1 MKIFIDKKFI
11 PKDEYQ
17 ILIDMF
23 PQVEFVHDF
32 DKHKDIEVFFGLNA
46 LLESVDIDQYK
57 NLKWI
62 QLYMAGFDN
71 VDVQGL
77 KSKGLLVSNARD
89 IFSIT
94 IAEDIIS
101 KILYFNR
108 NIKDFV
114 ENMKTKTWQPIWK
127 DPEIYKS
134 TIGIIGTGS
143 IGQETAKR
151 LQSFSPKAILGHR
164 RINQPVE
171 YFNQIFTGEDGLEE
185 VIKNS
190 DYLILAMPL
199 NDETKHMIDKEKL
212 LLMKKNALLINVAR
226 GQVIVQDD
234 LIDVLENNLIRGAA
248 LDVTDPEPLPKDSK
262 LWDLDNVFISP
273 HNASS
278 SEYMVKRLFD
288 LTLENL
294 KLYMEGKEVK
304 YLL

>member
-11 PKDEYQ
+11 PKKDYQ
-17 ILIDMF
+17 QLLDMF

-32 DKHKDIEVFFGLNA
+32 ENHKDIEAFFGLNS

-57 NLKWI
+57 NLEWV

-71 VDVQGL
+71 VDVEGL
-77 KSKGLLVSNARD
+77 KAKGLLVSNARD

-94 IAEDIIS
+94 IAEDIIA
-101 KILYFNR
+101 KTLYFNR
-108 NIKDFV
+108 NIKEFI

-127 DPEIYKS
+127 DPEIYNS

-151 LQSFSPKAILGHR
+151 LKSFSPKAILGHR
-164 RINQPVE
+164 RKDESVE

-199 NDETKHMIDKEKL
+199 NDETKYMIDKDKL
-212 LLMKKNALLINVAR
+212 SLMKKNAILINIAR

-234 LIDVLENNLIRGAA
+234 LIQVLENNQIRGAA

-262 LWDLDNVFISP
+262 LWDLNNVLITP

-278 SEYMVKRLFD
+278 SEYMVQRLFD
-288 LTLENL
+288 LTLKNLQLYLEN
-294 KLYMEGKEVK
+294 KEVK

>member
-11 PKDEYQ
+11 PKDEYNN
-17 ILIDMF
+17 LKSKF
-23 PQVEFVHDF
+23 PHIEFVHDLNE
-32 DKHKDIEVFFGLNA
+32 HKDIEVFFGLNS
-46 LLESVDIDQYK
+46 LLETINIEEYK
-57 NLKWI
+57 QLKWI

-71 VDVQGL
+71 VDVEGL
-77 KSKGLLVSNARD
+77 KKRGLLVSNARD

-108 NIKDFV
+108 NTKEFL
-114 ENMKTKTWQPIWK
+114 ENMKTKSWQQIWK
-127 DPEIYKS
+127 DPEIYNS

-143 IGQETAKR
+143 IGKEAAKR
-151 LQSFSPKAILGHR
+151 LTAFSPKAILGYR
-164 RINQPVE
+164 RTNEPVE
-171 YFNQIFTGEDGLEE
+171 YFDEIYTGEEGLNHLIQS
-185 VIKNS
+185 V

-199 NDETKHMIDKEKL
+199 NNETQYMIDKEKL
-212 LLMKKNALLINVAR
+212 SLMKKKALLINVAR
-226 GQVIVQDD
+226 GQVIVQED
-234 LIDVLENNLIRGAA
+234 LVEVLENHKIRGAA
-248 LDVTDPEPLPKDSK
+248 LDVTDPEPLPKESK
-262 LWDLDNVFISP
+262 LWDLENVFITP

-294 KLYMEGKEVK
+294 KLYLNNKEVN